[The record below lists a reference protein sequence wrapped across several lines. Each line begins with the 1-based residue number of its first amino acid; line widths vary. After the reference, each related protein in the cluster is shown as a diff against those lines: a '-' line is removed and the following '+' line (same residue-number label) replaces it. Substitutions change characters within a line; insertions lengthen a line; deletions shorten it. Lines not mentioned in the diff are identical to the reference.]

1 MAQKRQNVL
10 FYNIKEKCM
19 MFQDFING
27 KAKTMK
33 IKLNKRPTTE
43 NYMKQL
49 KYAYIE
55 QQKGEL

>member
-1 MAQKRQNVL
+1 
-10 FYNIKEKCM
+10 M

-43 NYMKQL
+43 NYIKQL